1 MNTVHKTKKQR
12 LIERA
17 RRDILAA
24 LERDGIVSIPES
36 EPTKTAAGDEL
47 VSEGL
52 AVVKERKPLPRR
64 WTVRSPPRASEEE
77 TGAAYRMT
85 LVLLPA
91 PNVVGTTVWLIA
103 SGRLKPGQKA
113 PTLPTD
119 SVARA
124 LGIDTTGPEFEAL
137 CDALLSRLMPRVIEA
152 LRPPAAADLTADED
166 LLRAID
172 GRTGF
177 TMDQVLAWMGWPLD
191 RPALRTHVG
200 HALTRLG
207 YGRSRTKGP
216 LGDLRRTYNSPEAS
230 ARSEVADEFADR
242 LAGILENFTR
252 LTQAEVAKLLDAPL
266 DHSLSV
272 KIGRA
277 MPRIGFKKK
286 VRLQNTPDK
295 YVEYVRERG
304 T

>member
-1 MNTVHKTKKQR
+1 MVAHRPR

-17 RRDILAA
+17 RRDLVQAMEIDGTATAREDQPSRMVAA
-24 LERDGIVSIPES
+24 E
-36 EPTKTAAGDEL
+36 EL
-47 VSEGL
+47 VEDGL
-52 AVVKERKPLPRR
+52 AVVKYDGPLPRGGQGR
-64 WTVRSPPRASEEE
+64 PNS
-77 TGAAYRMT
+77 GCRMLT
-85 LVLLPA
+85 ILPA
-91 PNVVGTTVWLIA
+91 PGVKGTNQWLVA
-103 SGRLKPGQKA
+103 AGRLKPGQRA
-113 PTLPTD
+113 PELPGEGM
-119 SVARA
+119 ARL
-124 LGIDTTGPEFEAL
+124 LGVQTSGPEFEAL
-137 CDALLSRLMPRVIEA
+137 VDALLTRLVPRVIDA

-216 LGDLRRTYNSPEAS
+216 LGDMRRTYNAPGEARREEAS
-230 ARSEVADEFADR
+230 NEFADR
-242 LAGILENFTR
+242 LAVALEDFTA
-252 LTQAEVAKLLDAPL
+252 LTQAEVAKVLGVEL
-266 DHSLSV
+266 DHSMSV

-286 VRLQNTPDK
+286 VRFANSPDK
-295 YVEYVRERG
+295 IVEYVRAR
-304 T
+304 